1 MVLFTPWL
9 LIWWESMLGVAGIMS
24 QFISHVTG
32 KGDMQW
38 RDVPNIFT
46 LLDKSKH
53 CHALIGKP

>member
-1 MVLFTPWL
+1 
-9 LIWWESMLGVAGIMS
+9 MLGVAGIMS